1 MTILTTARQRVLSIA
16 TLLVLS
22 AGTAQAVTTTLANQT
37 QPCEAISQVTRTVIP
52 LGGSGLGICGPGE
65 RAYAKTRGRTQAA
78 AYCKTTCGSTGAKKV
93 NKISHDILRAKSV
106 SGGVCDIRSKIVFNC
121 K

>member
-1 MTILTTARQRVLSIA
+1 M
-16 TLLVLS
+16 TLLIKPRLRILHIAALFVLS
-22 AGTAQAVTTTLANQT
+22 AGTAQALTTSLANET
-37 QPCEAISQVTRTVIP
+37 QPCDNISQVTRTVIP

-65 RAYAKTRGRTQAA
+65 RAFAKTRGRTQAA

-93 NKISHDILRAKSV
+93 DKISHEILRAKSV

-121 K
+121 R